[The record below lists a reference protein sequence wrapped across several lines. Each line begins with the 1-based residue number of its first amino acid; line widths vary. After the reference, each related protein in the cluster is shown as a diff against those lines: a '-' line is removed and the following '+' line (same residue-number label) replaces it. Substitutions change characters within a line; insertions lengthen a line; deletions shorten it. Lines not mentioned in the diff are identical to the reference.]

1 MDRNDALEN
10 IAYALKC
17 VAEVAVRR
25 RNAGAVELCEEL
37 RIQLENITIE
47 GEGSGAMLRDV
58 SRELRWLTV
67 DLLSAIRFE
76 MREVLIPFIE
86 VKGPTHEFGTLMFP
100 DYFQWLSGEENYVPG
115 DLVKILEE
123 DAEKLLV
130 ASEHLKQAQQS
141 RSLTRGRNA
150 HA

>member
-17 VAEVAVRR
+17 VAQVAMRR
-25 RNAGAVELCEEL
+25 KSAGAIALCEEL
-37 RIQLENITIE
+37 RMQLENITVE
-47 GEGSGAMLRDV
+47 ESKWRAMHDITRQ
-58 SRELRWLTV
+58 LRWLTA

-86 VKGPTHEFGTLMFP
+86 VKGATHEFGVQIFP
-100 DYFQWLSGEENYVPG
+100 DYFQWLSEEENYTPG

-123 DAEKLLV
+123 DMDRLMIAI
-130 ASEHLKQAQQS
+130 EHIHKNERFKS
-141 RSLTRGRNA
+141 TVKE
-150 HA
+150 H